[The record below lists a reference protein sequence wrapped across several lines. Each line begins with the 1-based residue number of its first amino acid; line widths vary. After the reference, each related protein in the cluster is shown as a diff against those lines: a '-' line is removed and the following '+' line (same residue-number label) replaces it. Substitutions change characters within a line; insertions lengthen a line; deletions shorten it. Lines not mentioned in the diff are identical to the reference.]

1 MRWIKDEQFVRGKI
15 PMSKFET
22 RILTISL
29 LQIEEGDKFL
39 DIGGGTGS
47 ISIEASLQGAK
58 TYVIEKEDEGIRLI
72 KENAVKFNID
82 DMKIIN
88 SFAPEGMDEV
98 PEFNKCFIGG
108 SGRKL
113 EEIMAVVTKRL
124 PEGGIVV
131 ANFIT
136 LANLSMFQNLLK
148 QYVYTEVET
157 RLVQSSQVDEKTG
170 LLKAQNPVFIVKG
183 VKKEQGVS
191 K

>member
-1 MRWIKDEQFVRGKI
+1 MRWIKDEQFIRGKI

-22 RILTISL
+22 RILTVAL
-29 LQIEEGDKFL
+29 LEIEQGDKFL

-72 KENAVKFNID
+72 KENAKKFNID
-82 DMKIIN
+82 DMEIIN
-88 SFAPEGMDEV
+88 SFAPEGMDRV

-113 EEIMAVVTKRL
+113 EEIMDVVTERL
-124 PEGGIVV
+124 TDGGIVV

-136 LANLSMFQNLLK
+136 LSNLSLFQNLLK

-183 VKKEQGVS
+183 VKRSKGVG